1 MLLCKILGGNY
12 LVDFDAEAKKTQQIN
27 IKEMKLNPYKIDAN
41 IKRSIVLYNVAIGEI
56 KKGNLDLAINDLKRS
71 LSYNKGFLEATKLI
85 GLCYANMKEYK
96 KAEKIFKKLTK
107 YEIYNESAKEYIQS
121 LKNKKTV
128 SETMK
133 ATEEVRYISND
144 KEKTYKVAKGLRRK
158 IIIGISVITVVVG
171 GVVIN
176 YLFSSN
182 IQEALEKFYV
192 SNKIVGSGEKID
204 KNQDEDESSSEKN
217 TISYEDYENVQKN
230 LENTKLELDS
240 YKNKY
245 NILTML
251 DDADKSFKDG
261 NYEKAASTLISM
273 KSMNF
278 DDETKTKFD
287 KLWQQLTPNV
297 LWTIYNEGNNLYKQ
311 KKYDEALPKL
321 KMASEIDPDLYLMPW
336 ITYQIGTCYKE
347 TNDNANAITYFKQV
361 KDKYPKSEYAP
372 NAEMM
377 INQIGN

>member
-1 MLLCKILGGNY
+1 M
-12 LVDFDAEAKKTQQIN
+12 VDFDAETKKTQQIN
-27 IKEMKLNPYKIDAN
+27 IKDMKLNPYRFDAN
-41 IKRSIVLYNVAIGEI
+41 IKRSIVLYNIAIGEI

-71 LSYNKGFLEATKLI
+71 LSYNKGFLEAIKLM
-85 GLCYANMKEYK
+85 GLCYVNMKEYK
-96 KAEKIFKKLTK
+96 KAEKIFKKLAK

-121 LKNKKTV
+121 LKNKKSV

-133 ATEEVRYISND
+133 ATEDVRYTSND
-144 KEKTYKVAKGLRRK
+144 KEKTYKDAKGLRRK
-158 IIIGISVITVVVG
+158 FIIAISVITVVVG
-171 GVVIN
+171 GVIIN

-182 IQEALEKFYV
+182 IQQSLEKFYT
-192 SNKIVGSGEKID
+192 SNKIVDSEEKTD
-204 KNQDEDESSSEKN
+204 ENLDEDESSSEKN
-217 TISYEDYENVQKN
+217 TIDYEDYENVQKN
-230 LENTKLELDS
+230 LENTKLELDN

-251 DDADKSFKDG
+251 DDVDKSFKDG
-261 NYEKAASTLISM
+261 SYEKAASILISM

-297 LWTIYNEGNNLYKQ
+297 LWNIYNEGNSLYKQ
-311 KKYDEALPKL
+311 KKYNEALPKL
-321 KMASEIDPDLYLMPW
+321 KIASEIDSDLYLMPW

-347 TNDNANAITYFKQV
+347 TNDNVNALIYFKQV

>member
-1 MLLCKILGGNY
+1 VLLCEILGGNY
-12 LVDFDAEAKKTQQIN
+12 LVDFDAETKKTQQIN
-27 IKEMKLNPYKIDAN
+27 IKDMKLNPYRFDAN
-41 IKRSIVLYNVAIGEI
+41 IKRSIVLYNIAIGEI

-71 LSYNKGFLEATKLI
+71 LSYNKGFLEAIKLM
-85 GLCYANMKEYK
+85 GLCYVNMKEYK
-96 KAEKIFKKLTK
+96 KAEKIFKKLAK

-121 LKNKKTV
+121 LKNKKSV

-133 ATEEVRYISND
+133 ATEDVRYTSND
-144 KEKTYKVAKGLRRK
+144 KEKTYKDAKGLRRK
-158 IIIGISVITVVVG
+158 FIIAISVITVVVG
-171 GVVIN
+171 GVIIN

-182 IQEALEKFYV
+182 IQQSLEKFYT
-192 SNKIVGSGEKID
+192 SNKIVDSEEKTD
-204 KNQDEDESSSEKN
+204 ENLDEDESSSEKN
-217 TISYEDYENVQKN
+217 TIDYEDYENVQKN
-230 LENTKLELDS
+230 LENTKLELDK

-251 DDADKSFKDG
+251 DDVDKSFKDG
-261 NYEKAASTLISM
+261 SYEKAASILISM

-297 LWTIYNEGNNLYKQ
+297 LWNIYNEGNSLYKQ
-311 KKYDEALPKL
+311 KKYNEALPKL
-321 KMASEIDPDLYLMPW
+321 KIASEIDSDLYLMPW

-347 TNDNANAITYFKQV
+347 TNDNVNALIYFKQV